1 MSQQAR
7 DYSKGTFLPAYDYAG
22 GIKFG
27 YITIRTTAH
36 ADGTP
41 QVILPSGVTPWTQ
54 AFYGA
59 SISEPFVG
67 GAGSAAGEPLAL
79 KRQGAGILALEIN
92 TAVTA
97 GDELIASATT
107 LGTVKPRTADS
118 GSCQVIGTAEESLSS
133 SASVQ
138 RLEAYIQPY
147 KHEDAAD
154 LTIADPGTAL
164 AIPVT
169 KSGYIALTI
178 GSAGAE
184 TNTLAIP
191 TFIGQQL
198 SIMADTV
205 GTGTRAITCAQAIN
219 QTGNTL
225 MTFASAADYIVLKA
239 ATIGGA
245 LRWRVAANDGVAL
258 S

>member
-7 DYSKGTFLPAYDYAG
+7 DYSKGIFLPAYDYAG
-22 GIKFG
+22 GLQFG
-27 YITIRTTAH
+27 YITIRRAAH

-41 QVILPSGVTPWTQ
+41 PVILPSGAAPWTQ
-54 AFYGA
+54 SFYGVCM
-59 SISEPFVG
+59 SQGFVG
-67 GAGSAAGEPLAL
+67 GSGTAAGEPLAL
-79 KRQGAGILALEIN
+79 KRQGAGIVILEAN
-92 TAVTA
+92 VAVTA
-97 GDELIASATT
+97 GDELIASAST
-107 LGTVKPRTADS
+107 LGCVKPRTADS
-118 GSCQVIGTAEESLSS
+118 GSCQVIGTAEETLASS
-133 SASVQ
+133 TAVQ

-147 KHEDAAD
+147 KHEDPAD
-154 LTIADPGTAL
+154 LTIADPGTGV

-184 TNTLAIP
+184 TNLMAIP
-191 TFIGQQL
+191 SFIGQVL
-198 SIMADTV
+198 SINADTC

-219 QTGNTL
+219 QTGNTI
-225 MTFASAADYIVLKA
+225 MTFASAADYIVLRA